1 MRRLTALIPFLWCT
15 LAIVCITRSANAQ
28 AGGAYNLEWNTLS
41 GGGQTFAT
49 GGAYSLGGSAGQ
61 PDAGSLAGG
70 SYVLSGGFWGG
81 SPVPTTGV
89 DTSEDPRPRVF
100 AARVAGANPFR
111 QSTAVQF
118 DLPGSSRVA
127 VTMFSVDGRMVR
139 RLIDGQREAG
149 RHTAF
154 WDGTASDG
162 RAVQPGMYFAL
173 VQAGPA
179 MTTLRIVRV
188 Q

>member
-1 MRRLTALIPFLWCT
+1 MRRLTALIPFLWCA
-15 LAIVCITRSANAQ
+15 LAMVCAAPSATAQ

-49 GGAYSLGGSAGQ
+49 GGAYSLGGTAGQ
-61 PDAGSLAGG
+61 ADAGSLTGG
-70 SYVLSGGFWGG
+70 SYALSGGFWGG

-89 DTSEDPRPRVF
+89 EPSEDPRPRVF
-100 AARVAGANPFR
+100 AARVTGANPFR

-118 DLPGSSRVA
+118 DLPASERVT

-139 RLIDGQREAG
+139 RLIDGHREAG

-162 RAVQPGMYFAL
+162 RAVQPGMYFSL

-179 MTTLRIVRV
+179 TTTLRIVRV